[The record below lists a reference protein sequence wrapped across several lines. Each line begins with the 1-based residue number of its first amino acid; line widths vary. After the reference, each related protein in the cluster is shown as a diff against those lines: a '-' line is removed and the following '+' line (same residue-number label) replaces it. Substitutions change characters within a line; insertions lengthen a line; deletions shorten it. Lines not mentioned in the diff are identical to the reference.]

1 MNAILQLHIAIC
13 FNEFAALLQEFLTDL
28 EMKYCRVMA
37 RLNYFYLLHLLLKN
51 SKNPLSL

>member
-13 FNEFAALLQEFLTDL
+13 FNEFAALLQEFSTDL

-37 RLNYFYLLHLLLKN
+37 RLNYFYCLNIVKI
-51 SKNPLSL
+51 LSVFGQN